1 MKNKNRI
8 TRRISRKR
16 SISRKQSIS
25 RKRSISRKH
34 SITRKR
40 PIKHK
45 KKILKGGNYD
55 EFAGLTLPEDEHYVY
70 IGTDTHKMVSGD
82 MVSGN
87 IISKMDF
94 KGKNVGIIA
103 GCFCP
108 PHKGHYQTIY
118 DACAKNK
125 LDYMFIHTM
134 NNSNAIKSRHGV
146 PALFSIKMLSYFAKN
161 INKYLDT
168 QFFISNTS
176 QSIPWDINNS
186 MNKIY
191 MIDVVEMDGEPTE
204 SNMEYVRERV
214 DTDPLA
220 NAARRYLIN
229 FKPNVDKKVQ
239 YSVLFRNKL
248 TSLSATSFVKSII
261 KYRDGSI
268 DDLRESISY
277 LPDFIDESTKI
288 QIIKDMIKDYGE
300 YLK

>member
-1 MKNKNRI
+1 MKNKNKII
-8 TRRISRKR
+8 TRKSNKQYKSNKQRKTIKTR
-16 SISRKQSIS
+16 
-25 RKRSISRKH
+25 ISRKH
-34 SITRKR
+34 SVQ
-40 PIKHK
+40 HK

-55 EFAGLTLPEDEHYVY
+55 EFVDLTLPKDEHYVY
-70 IGTDTHKMVSGD
+70 IGTDVQNIVSGD

-87 IISKMDF
+87 IVSGDIISKMDF

-146 PALFSIKMLSYFAKN
+146 PALFSVKMLSYFAKN
-161 INKYLDT
+161 INKYLGT

-204 SNMEYVRERV
+204 SNMEYVRERE

-248 TSLSATSFVKSII
+248 TSISATSFIKSII

-288 QIIKDMIKDYGE
+288 QIIKDIIKDYGE